1 MYEKERFLFG
11 MNHKE
16 NKNRGSTEIKVKG
29 QKVSFEMKDK
39 VFKNTKS
46 CLKF

>member
-1 MYEKERFLFG
+1 MKKKGFYLG
-11 MNHKE
+11 YNHKE

-29 QKVSFEMKDK
+29 QKVSFELKDK
-39 VFKNTKS
+39 IFKNTKT